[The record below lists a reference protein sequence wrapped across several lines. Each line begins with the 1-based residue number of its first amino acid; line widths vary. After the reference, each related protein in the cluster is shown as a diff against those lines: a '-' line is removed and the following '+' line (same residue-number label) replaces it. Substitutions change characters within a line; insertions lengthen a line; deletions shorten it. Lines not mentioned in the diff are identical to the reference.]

1 MKHWT
6 KSSWKKYSTHQQ
18 PEWPDENKYK
28 KIINEI
34 STYPPLIFDKEA
46 ELLKK
51 YLADASEGKNFVIQ
65 GGDCAE
71 TFIDFNSKS
80 IHDKLKI
87 LLQMSVII
95 AHGASSN
102 VIRIGRIAGQ
112 FAKPRSSKSEM
123 RGNTS
128 LPSYRGDAINDIA
141 YDETS
146 RTPNPDRI
154 IKAYHQSAATLN
166 LLRAFTNGG
175 FTDLSKIK
183 EWNEKFID
191 NSNTEEKY
199 DEIVKKINES
209 VKFFE
214 TIGGY
219 NSNQNMPF
227 KMAEFFTSHEALLL
241 DYESAL
247 THKNNIT
254 NKWYCCSAHF
264 LWVGNRTRNI
274 DGSHIEFLRGIGN
287 PIGIKISS
295 SMKTEELLNICNK
308 LNPQNEK
315 GKLTLISRMGSK
327 KINTYLPSL
336 INAIQKE
343 GINVLWMCD
352 PMHGNTYKLKS
363 GYKTRDFDTIMNE
376 LESFFSIHH
385 NLGTI
390 PGGIHLEFT
399 GEHVTECLGG
409 TDNIID
415 NDLRTQYATAC
426 DPRLNINQS
435 LELAYRIT
443 KLLIKNKE
451 NNNV

>member
-183 EWNEKFID
+183 EWNENFIN

>member
-1 MKHWT
+1 MKPWN
-6 KSSWKKYSTHQQ
+6 KSSWKTYQAHQQ
-18 PEWPDENKYK
+18 PDWPDTVKYEK
-28 KIINEI
+28 VIDEI
-34 STYPPLIFDKEA
+34 ATYPPLIFDKEA
-46 ELLKK
+46 ELLKR
-51 YLADASEGKNFVIQ
+51 YLADAAEGKNFVIQ

-112 FAKPRSSKSEM
+112 FAKPR
-123 RGNTS
+123 TS
-128 LPSYRGDAINDIA
+128 QTENRDSITLPSYRGDAINDIK
-141 YDETS
+141 YTIES
-146 RTPNPDRI
+146 RTPDPERI

-166 LLRAFTNGG
+166 LLRAFTAGG

-183 EWNEKFID
+183 EWNEKFIAK
-191 NSNTEEKY
+191 SETKEKY
-199 DEIVKKINES
+199 NDIVKKINES

-214 TIGGY
+214 TIGSY
-219 NSNQNMPF
+219 NSNQEIPF

-241 DYESAL
+241 DYETAL

-254 NKWYCCSAHF
+254 NKWYGCSAHF
-264 LWVGNRTRNI
+264 LWVGDRTRDLN
-274 DGSHIEFLRGIGN
+274 GSHIEFLRGISN
-287 PIGIKISS
+287 PIGMKISS
-295 SMKTEELLNICNK
+295 SIKSDELLEICNK

-315 GKLTLISRMGSK
+315 GKITLISRMGSK
-327 KINTYLPSL
+327 KINDYLPDL
-336 INAIQKE
+336 INSIKSA
-343 GINVLWMCD
+343 GLNVLWMCD

-363 GYKTRDFDTIMNE
+363 GYKTRDFDTILNE
-376 LESFFSIHH
+376 IESFFNIH
-385 NLGTI
+385 NSLNTI

-415 NDLRTQYATAC
+415 NDLEEHYETAC
-426 DPRLNINQS
+426 DPRLNVNQS

-451 NNNV
+451 KYNV

>member
-28 KIINEI
+28 KIIDEI

-183 EWNEKFID
+183 EWNENFIN

>member
-146 RTPNPDRI
+146 RTRNPDRI

-183 EWNEKFID
+183 EWNENFIN